1 MISSYLTLIAFIAA
15 DLLWWRAVDAR
26 LAHFSRRRTLR
37 VLLGGFMAAQVI
49 YVLMS
54 LVGDVFEFV
63 PNVRPHF
70 WPIAVYLWHILF
82 LPVGCVIV
90 LPDVVRR
97 IRAQQ
102 KVDQPSLNSQ
112 STVGTSTAPTRRQ
125 VLGASIAALPPLLTL
140 ATTGIAETQWGAF
153 RVRRV
158 TLRLP
163 SLPPDLD
170 GLTIAHVTDLHIG
183 RFMPPALAG
192 PIADAIN
199 AMPVDLVA
207 FTGDLI
213 DVTLPSVL
221 PGIEFIRRLNPR
233 HGLVMIEGNHD
244 VMRDADRF
252 EKPVKDAG
260 LPLLLDE
267 AMTVRVAG
275 RATPVQFL
283 GITWGNLKFGS
294 QIHRHGRER
303 NRRFRVESDET
314 AAESVARVAAL
325 RAPGAFPILLAHH
338 PHAFDPGAAAGF
350 PVVLSGH
357 THGGQLMLTKNIG
370 AGPLRFRYWQGV
382 YQKPSSKLFISNGVG
397 SWFPLRVNA
406 PAEIVHLTLRRGN
419 ATQPE
424 SQPR

>member
-15 DLLWWRAVDAR
+15 DLFWWRAVDAR

-37 VLLGGFMAAQVI
+37 VLLGAFMAAQVI
-49 YVLMS
+49 FVLMA
-54 LVGDVFEFV
+54 LAGDVFGFV
-63 PNVRPHF
+63 PSVRPHA

-82 LPVGCVIV
+82 LPLGCVIV

-97 IRAQQ
+97 IWARAKAGQL
-102 KVDQPSLNSQ
+102 SLDSQ
-112 STVGTSTAPTRRQ
+112 SMGSNSSAPTRRQ

-140 ATTGIAETQWGAF
+140 ATTGIAERQWGTF

-213 DVTLPSVL
+213 DVTSPSVL

-233 HGLVMIEGNHD
+233 HGLVLIEGNHD

-260 LPLLLDE
+260 LSLLLDE
-267 AMTVRVAG
+267 TMTVRVPG
-275 RATPVQFL
+275 RATPVQFS
-283 GITWGNLKFGS
+283 GITWGNLRLGS
-294 QIHRHGRER
+294 QIRRHGRER
-303 NRRFRVESDET
+303 NLRFRVESDEA

-338 PHAFDPGAAAGF
+338 PHAFDPGAASGF
-350 PVVLSGH
+350 PLVLSGH

-370 AGPLRFRYWQGV
+370 VGPLRFRYWQGV
-382 YQKPSSKLFISNGVG
+382 YQKPGSQLFISNGVG

-406 PAEIVHLTLRRGN
+406 PAEIVHLTLRR
-419 ATQPE
+419 ADMAQPE
-424 SQPR
+424 SQQ